1 MNCVLLGYGTVGR
14 SVEALCQDH
23 PDLNLKHVFVR
34 PSKASEPYFTSR
46 GQDIVSDD
54 QIDLVFECLNGLEP
68 ANTLIRTALEHGKHV
83 ISSNKAVM
91 SKYLPDYVNLARQ
104 HGGSVSIEAT
114 VGGGIPILD
123 ALLKLS
129 RAEELNGFEGI
140 LNGTSNYI
148 LTSMESTGASFE
160 EALQAA
166 IEKGYAEA
174 DPTNDI
180 EGIDVWYKT
189 LLAASLLTRSPVCSL
204 PNPVGISK
212 ISAQDFAFAKANG
225 RKIRHLATIAR
236 KEDRHSALI
245 APVFV
250 KENDFFGSVNENY
263 NAQLVYGKSFG
274 KLGYYG
280 QGAGGLATAQALVA
294 DALDVVDGRIRQIR
308 LDQTSALDSS
318 LIVMDWIVR
327 PSALKDP
334 INAFVGFEDAV
345 PFENVEM
352 ASQKYGKDEHLESDS
367 KNNSNSM
374 MHLEQKSHTTLGTDL
389 SGPSIQSGYWFIPQ
403 KTLDSLEALRDRDP
417 EMMIGVWKNQ

>member
-23 PDLNLKHVFVR
+23 ADLNLKHVFVR
-34 PSKASEPYFTSR
+34 PSKAIEPYFTSR
-46 GQDIVSDD
+46 GQEIVSDD
-54 QIDLVFECLNGLEP
+54 QTDLVFECLNGLEP

-91 SKYLPDYVNLARQ
+91 SKYLPEYVKLAQ
-104 HGGSVSIEAT
+104 AHGGSVSIEAS

-129 RAEELNGFEGI
+129 RAEPLSGFEGI

-148 LTSMESTGASFE
+148 LTSMESTGASFK

-189 LLAASLLTRSPVCSL
+189 LLAASLLTHSPILDL
-204 PNPVGISK
+204 PKPIGISK
-212 ISAQDFAFAKANG
+212 ISAQDIAFAKAHG

-236 KEDRHSALI
+236 QKDRHSALI

-250 KENDFFGSVNENY
+250 AENDFFGSVNENY
-263 NAQLVYGKSFG
+263 NAQLVYGPNFG

-280 QGAGGLATAQALVA
+280 QGAGGLATAQALIA
-294 DALDVVDGRIRQIR
+294 DGLDVVDGRTRKIL
-308 LDQTSALDSS
+308 LDQESTPDSS
-318 LIVMDWIVR
+318 LIVADWIIR
-327 PSALKDP
+327 PSALATP
-334 INAFVGFEDAV
+334 INAIVGFEDAV
-345 PFENVEM
+345 PFENAEIP
-352 ASQKYGKDEHLESDS
+352 SQKYGKDEHLESDS

-389 SGPSIQSGYWFIPQ
+389 SGPSTQSGYWFVPQ
-403 KTLDSLEALRDRDP
+403 KTLDSLQVLRDRDP
-417 EMMIGVWKNQ
+417 EMMIGVWKNR